1 MFSLKKLRISLK
13 ERWVI
18 PLSVVITVAL
28 YIAIVLIATKPV
40 GVADFIWLP
49 PGTTRKIYDF
59 YAVNLRGS
67 FFTGFLALGGF
78 LMSAKTFII
87 VNMKKEVYDSE
98 KYEKTWLDG
107 LKLNGA
113 DKYWT
118 LFYPLRR
125 LSNII
130 FYTIAFCFV
139 ASIAQLTIGL
149 FKTILAV
156 MICFFLVIVAVCFLM
171 LSLFLIKKNLATMFD
186 HLDEKSLKKME
197 EDRSGTI
204 AKEGVSD

>member
-1 MFSLKKLRISLK
+1 MSSQKKFRINLK

-18 PLSVVITVAL
+18 PTAIVITMVLYVAV
-28 YIAIVLIATKPV
+28 VLLATKPSSL
-40 GVADFIWLP
+40 ADFFLLP
-49 PGTTRKIYDF
+49 PGTTRRIYEF
-59 YAVNLRGS
+59 YTSNLRGS

-87 VNMKKEVYDSE
+87 VNMKKEVYDSAAYEE
-98 KYEKTWLDG
+98 KWADG

-113 DKYWT
+113 AKYDT

-130 FYTIAFCFV
+130 FYTIAFCFM

-149 FKTILAV
+149 FKNIPAV
-156 MICFFLVIVAVCFLM
+156 MICFFLVVVAVCFLM
-171 LSLFLIKKNLATMFD
+171 LSLFLIKKNLGTMFD

-197 EDRSGTI
+197 ADRNGTPL
-204 AKEGVSD
+204 K

>member
-1 MFSLKKLRISLK
+1 M
-13 ERWVI
+13 I
-18 PLSVVITVAL
+18 PTAGVLTLAL
-28 YIAIVLIATKPV
+28 YIVIVLIATKPT

-49 PGTTRKIYDF
+49 PGTTRKIFDF
-59 YAVNLRGS
+59 YAANLRGS
-67 FFTGFLALGGF
+67 LFTGFLALGGF

-87 VNMKKEVYDSE
+87 VNMKKEVYDSA
-98 KYEKTWLDG
+98 KYEETWLSG

-130 FYTIAFCFV
+130 FYTIAFCFI
-139 ASIAQLTIGL
+139 ASIAQLTVGL
-149 FKTILAV
+149 FKAVSAV

-197 EDRSGTI
+197 EDRSGSLI
-204 AKEGVSD
+204 K